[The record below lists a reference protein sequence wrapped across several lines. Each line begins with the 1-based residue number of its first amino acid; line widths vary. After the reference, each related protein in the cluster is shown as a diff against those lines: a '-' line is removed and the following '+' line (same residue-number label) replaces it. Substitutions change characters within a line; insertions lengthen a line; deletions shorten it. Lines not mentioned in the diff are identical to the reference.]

1 MSSETAWELL
11 GEPLTVSISPCE
23 TTCPA
28 INMSSNILWVTSM
41 IEIRLARF
49 LSSTSRWID
58 SGAGSAE
65 IKN

>member
-1 MSSETAWELL
+1 MSSETPWELL

-23 TTCPA
+23 TTWPA

-49 LSSTSRWID
+49 LSNTSRWID
-58 SGAGSAE
+58 SGEGSAE
-65 IKN
+65 IMI